1 MTYSVSNSEAIGKAV
16 KAIREVN
23 LICEQQPAPWLPGTV
38 HRVAKNGVLLADA
51 VDELQAKVDEQAA
64 YIEQVEA
71 SYSQMMRSLDEVHA
85 EVKGT

>member
-1 MTYSVSNSEAIGKAV
+1 MKYSVSNSEAVERALGRLYHDDPIPEIVWSDGRTV
-16 KAIREVN
+16 KSA
-23 LICEQQPAPWLPGTV
+23 L
-38 HRVAKNGVLLADA
+38 
-51 VDELQAKVDEQAA
+51 DELQAKVDEQAA